1 MATTHNEPFNQPTA
15 APTTKVTAFAVG
27 AALATV
33 AMTLAETFWGVQF
46 PSGFEGALALIL
58 GFIAGYFVKE
68 RPQG

>member
-1 MATTHNEPFNQPTA
+1 MATTHNEPFNQPTP
-15 APTTKVTAFAVG
+15 APTTKVTAFTVG

-33 AMTLAETFWGVQF
+33 AVTLAHTTWGVQF
-46 PSGFEGALALIL
+46 PAGFEGALAVIF